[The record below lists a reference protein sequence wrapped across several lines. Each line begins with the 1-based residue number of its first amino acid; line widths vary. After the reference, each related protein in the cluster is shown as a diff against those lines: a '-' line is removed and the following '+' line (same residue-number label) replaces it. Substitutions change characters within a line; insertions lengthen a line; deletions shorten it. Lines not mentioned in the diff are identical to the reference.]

1 MDAIEKENLFAQLR
15 DVECA
20 LSPENLWMDGE
31 ASARLN
37 QIKRGIIAQL
47 GYEPTIKE
55 LFNYALHSI
64 GRKAGDYPDFTFWRK
79 RQSSKIVASEPATS
93 KKNVTIVE
101 FTYNWKSRR
110 VQLIS
115 LDSQYLIGL
124 EITREGSRYNYQF
137 KKYLRY
143 KIDNGLIRLYHFGE
157 PLTNS

>member
-64 GRKAGDYPDFTFWRK
+64 GRK
-79 RQSSKIVASEPATS
+79 ATS

>member
-1 MDAIEKENLFAQLR
+1 MIIPSNYRQVKTDDTIRKGDLYRSKLDLNL
-15 DVECA
+15 V
-20 LSPENLWMDGE
+20 G
-31 ASARLN
+31 SARW
-37 QIKRGIIAQL
+37 
-47 GYEPTIKE
+47 
-55 LFNYALHSI
+55 SI
-64 GRKAGDYPDFTFWRK
+64 GHKAGDYSDYTFWRPRK
-79 RQSSKIVASEPATS
+79 TVKVKPSSGASWLPHPKQTTPKKDTGA

-115 LDSQYLIGL
+115 LDSGYLTGL